1 MIFRRFDIH
10 RLTFPGYAHLGLN
23 FAKRIEGRYQCGK
36 KTDGRNWV
44 DCIIRNNLCPP
55 VSFALRFIVWRIIKL
70 LDHQYRGEGVIYKLV
85 FIQSNS
91 YHNVSYSI
99 VVEHFSSNRK
109 ATKDINIMMSYT
121 ITAIGLTC

>member
-1 MIFRRFDIH
+1 M
-10 RLTFPGYAHLGLN
+10 
-23 FAKRIEGRYQCGK
+23 EK

-44 DCIIRNNLCPP
+44 DFIIRNNLCPP

-91 YHNVSYSI
+91 YHNVSCSI
-99 VVEHFSSNRK
+99 VAEHDSNENSMSGNLDPMHVPSEFTHVAILMSIVFASMSGFFFARGLK
-109 ATKDINIMMSYT
+109 RLTIINRYLNIK
-121 ITAIGLTC
+121 